1 MLTKSKNKFDNYIA
15 ELKEEADKIECQKL
29 DIIFDSCPEDGRAEK
44 ALAKSQLKSLQ
55 NELDHINGQIKILE
69 KARAQNILKKAIAA

>member
-1 MLTKSKNKFDNYIA
+1 MLNKSKNKFDNYIA

-29 DIIFDSCPEDGRAEK
+29 DVIFDSCPEDGPLEK
-44 ALAKSQLKSLQ
+44 ALAESQLKSLQ
-55 NELDHINGQIKILE
+55 DELDYIKGQIKILE